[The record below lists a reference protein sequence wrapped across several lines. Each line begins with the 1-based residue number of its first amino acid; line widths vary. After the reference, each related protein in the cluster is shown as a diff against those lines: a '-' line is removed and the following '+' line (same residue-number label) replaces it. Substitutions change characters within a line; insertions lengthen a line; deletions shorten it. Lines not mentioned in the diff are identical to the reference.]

1 MGKNIS
7 RAIKTTYK
15 GRKFQSRLEQ
25 HLFQLFDDAGV
36 KIKYEEEVF
45 TIIDKFHFPNASY
58 EKTISSKDKL
68 VNKGEKTHLA
78 VKYTPD
84 FTLDINGLKV
94 IIETKGISTDIFQ
107 LRYKLFKKYI
117 TDNNLNYVLYMPRNQ
132 AQNKFVFEEVMKLI
146 KATH

>member
-58 EKTISSKDKL
+58 EKTINSKGAL

-78 VKYTPD
+78 IKYTPD
-84 FTLDINGLKV
+84 FTLDIGDLKIV
-94 IIETKGISTDIFQ
+94 VEVKGIVTDVYAM
-107 LRYKLFKKYI
+107 RMKLFKRYI
-117 TDNNLNYVLYMPRNQ
+117 AENNLNYVIYVPRNQ
-132 AQNKFVFEEVMKLI
+132 AQNKFVFDEVMKLI
-146 KATH
+146 KVV

>member
-68 VNKGEKTHLA
+68 VNKGNKNHLA

-84 FTLDINGLKV
+84 FTLDIGDLKV
-94 IIETKGISTDIFQ
+94 IVECKGISMDIFQ

-117 TDNNLNYVLYMPRNQ
+117 VDNNLNYVLYMPRNQ
-132 AQNKFVFEEVMKLI
+132 AQNKFVFDEVMKLI
-146 KATH
+146 KVV

>member
-58 EKTISSKDKL
+58 EKTINSKGCL
-68 VNKGEKTHLA
+68 INKGEKTHLA
-78 VKYTPD
+78 IKYTPD
-84 FTLDINGLKV
+84 FTLDIRDKKIV
-94 IIETKGISTDIFQ
+94 IECKGIFTDRAQ
-107 LRYKLFKKYI
+107 MVWKLFKRYI
-117 TDNNLNYVLYMPRNQ
+117 AENNLNYILYMPRNQ
-132 AQNKFVFEEVMKLI
+132 KQNEFVFNEVMKLI
-146 KATH
+146 K

>member
-7 RAIKTTYK
+7 KAIKTTYK

-58 EKTISSKDKL
+58 EKTINSKGTL

-78 VKYTPD
+78 IKYTPD
-84 FTLDINGLKV
+84 FTLDIGDLKV
-94 IIETKGISTDIFQ
+94 VIECKGIFTDRAQ
-107 LRYKLFKKYI
+107 MVWKLFKRYI
-117 TDNNLNYVLYMPRNQ
+117 AENNLNYILYMPRNQ
-132 AQNKFVFEEVMKLI
+132 KQNEFVFNEVMKLI
-146 KATH
+146 K